1 MWRER
6 GIRRTGVVKRVAVI
20 GSGGA
25 GKSTFARDL
34 GERTGLP
41 VIHLDALFWRP
52 NWTPTPK
59 DEWIPIEERLVAE
72 DRWIMDGNYGST
84 QDLRLPRA
92 DTVVFLDLPR
102 LVCLWSVIRRWASYW
117 HETRP
122 DMAPGNRENLDP
134 KFLAWIWTY
143 PSKKRPEVLA
153 RLAALPA
160 TTRVVR
166 LRSRREMREFLD
178 ANAPAGAARAAAA

>member
-1 MWRER
+1 
-6 GIRRTGVVKRVAVI
+6 VNRVAVI

-25 GKSTFARDL
+25 GKSTFSREL

-52 NWTPTPK
+52 NWEPTPK
-59 DEWIPIEERLVAE
+59 PEWIELERELVSG

-102 LVCLWSVIRRWASYW
+102 IVCLWSVIRRWAA
-117 HETRP
+117 HRRRGRP
-122 DMAPGNRENLDP
+122 DMHPENHDKLELE
-134 KFLAWIWTY
+134 FLRWIWTY
-143 PSKKRPEVLA
+143 PARKRPEVLA
-153 RLAALPA
+153 RLATLPS

-166 LRSRREMREFLD
+166 LRSRREMRQFLET
-178 ANAPAGAARAAAA
+178 AA